1 MKKIDSLYRYKSF
14 ANKSS
19 KNSSTENGESV
30 ALKLDSIFRLIRNLK
45 HPKVNAWIFCSL
57 YIAMQPFGVFS
68 QSNPGYLGKT
78 QLVEVHALTEW
89 GRVLSFNPTVVTSFG
104 LSYEIARNKNFGIL
118 VGFRTS
124 NQKRYAD
131 GYEPQF
137 HVESVDD
144 YVSPREAD
152 LVNGKDNDYLSFSN
166 NELYIQFKRYNT
178 NKGALAPFGS
188 YWGLELSG
196 SQLTS
201 NDNRLRFQ
209 QYVWPN
215 GFVDLPITKSNSTVL
230 AFIPSVIFGNRQ
242 MLTDEISLNVF
253 MGLGTVLFHN
263 SKNMTIYDEYV
274 DSEKEVVDYM
284 MVRPVAFSRLVSAG
298 FNLGYFF

>member
-1 MKKIDSLYRYKSF
+1 MKKIHSQDNFNSNVIL
-14 ANKSS
+14 
-19 KNSSTENGESV
+19 SSTQN
-30 ALKLDSIFRLIRNLK
+30 SIEHSDPQYSTSNLK
-45 HPKVNAWIFCSL
+45 YLKANAWIFCML
-57 YIAMQPFGVFS
+57 FLAMQPFRVFS

-78 QLVEVHALTEW
+78 QLIEVNVLTEW
-89 GRVLSFNPTVVTSFG
+89 GRLLSFNPAVVTSYG
-104 LSYEIARNKNFGIL
+104 LSYEMAQNKNFGIQ
-118 VGFRTS
+118 VGFRSS
-124 NQKRYAD
+124 NQKRYSD
-131 GYEPQF
+131 GYEPRF
-137 HVESVDD
+137 YIESIDD
-144 YVSPREAD
+144 YVGPREAD
-152 LVNGKDNDYLSFSN
+152 LTNGKDIDYLSFSN

-196 SQLTS
+196 SQLS
-201 NDNRLRFQ
+201 SKDNRLRYQ
-209 QYVWPN
+209 HYTWPN
-215 GFVDLPITKSNSTVL
+215 GFQDFPVAKSNRTVL

-284 MVRPVAFSRLVSAG
+284 MVRPVAFSRLINVG